1 MKLKPVL
8 AMLVLPLAISSAYAE
23 DIISMPTFTFSGF
36 GTVAMTKTNTDDAEF
51 ARPNQLRGVKTD
63 AKNSVDSNFGF
74 QATAKFND
82 WLSFTGQGLVR
93 KNVTDDFGAELAWA
107 FAKAKVSDN
116 LTLRAGRIGMPVFMI
131 SDYRNVGY
139 TNTMIRP
146 PIEMYTQVT
155 LETVD
160 GVDAVYQTSFGDTS
174 ISTQLALGTSE
185 YDSSGAYTAK
195 FKNLIGIHVVA
206 ENGPFTFRFGRVD
219 TKVTVDNSASLNAVV
234 GGLRAYAPTPVAPGV
249 TLDTIYGFN
258 AAANSIEVKN
268 TKASFTS
275 VGFGLD
281 WKNVV
286 VQSEYGVRK
295 SKSLAIQDTTAWYT
309 MVGYRMGK
317 FLPYFNH
324 ASASQDSATG
334 IPKFPIAGALS
345 GLTAGANRLVSQA
358 PVQTSNSIGLRWDF
372 YKSAALKVQ
381 LDRAS
386 FTPQTGSNGTFFNVK
401 PGFTGPVN
409 VFAAG
414 IDFVF

>member
-146 PIEMYTQVT
+146 PIEMYT
-155 LETVD
+155 
-160 GVDAVYQTSFGDTS
+160 
-174 ISTQLALGTSE
+174 
-185 YDSSGAYTAK
+185 
-195 FKNLIGIHVVA
+195 
-206 ENGPFTFRFGRVD
+206 
-219 TKVTVDNSASLNAVV
+219 
-234 GGLRAYAPTPVAPGV
+234 
-249 TLDTIYGFN
+249 
-258 AAANSIEVKN
+258 
-268 TKASFTS
+268 
-275 VGFGLD
+275 
-281 WKNVV
+281 
-286 VQSEYGVRK
+286 
-295 SKSLAIQDTTAWYT
+295 
-309 MVGYRMGK
+309 
-317 FLPYFNH
+317 
-324 ASASQDSATG
+324 
-334 IPKFPIAGALS
+334 
-345 GLTAGANRLVSQA
+345 
-358 PVQTSNSIGLRWDF
+358 
-372 YKSAALKVQ
+372 
-381 LDRAS
+381 
-386 FTPQTGSNGTFFNVK
+386 
-401 PGFTGPVN
+401 
-409 VFAAG
+409 
-414 IDFVF
+414 